1 MIFITALICNQENQ
15 CIEGCPTY
23 EYSGFCKVEPVD
35 LVFGAGVVSIPLP
48 YVNLI
53 EGTRAAPK
61 PSLSL
66 PFFASRYANLQGA
79 VIRRL
84 CLRPSRLGIIYRP
97 GIYANIVRLVR
108 RNCPWFIEILILLI
122 ITLIY

>member
-1 MIFITALICNQENQ
+1 M
-15 CIEGCPTY
+15 
-23 EYSGFCKVEPVD
+23 
-35 LVFGAGVVSIPLP
+35 FGAGVVSIPLP

-66 PFFASRYANLQGA
+66 PFFAGRYANLQGA

-84 CLRPSRLGIIYRP
+84 CLFDPSRLGIIYRP
-97 GIYANIVRLVR
+97 EIYANIVRLVR
-108 RNCPWFIEILILLI
+108 RNCPWFIEILILLMS
-122 ITLIY
+122 LNF